1 MPHLWRYCGAG
12 VNFSLKA
19 IKGCHLEHILSRFFI
34 IVVVSEIENP
44 RIMRRITIYLFVA
57 FMVLM
62 FNGCSTT
69 TYTPLQM
76 HNTLP
81 TLTQTKYL
89 TREQAE
95 AAVKE
100 NKGKYLVRGRSY
112 AAPLGLNPKADLKNG
127 AKGIDEWVKID
138 GGNAYILNSY
148 KWVNTDGLGTSQL
161 FIEFDTYQLQ

>member
-1 MPHLWRYCGAG
+1 
-12 VNFSLKA
+12 
-19 IKGCHLEHILSRFFI
+19 
-34 IVVVSEIENP
+34 
-44 RIMRRITIYLFVA
+44 MRRILIYLIIPVFV
-57 FMVLM
+57 LII
-62 FNGCSTT
+62 NGCATT

-81 TLTQTKYL
+81 TLTQTKYI

-95 AAVKE
+95 AAIKE

-127 AKGIDEWVKID
+127 AKGIDEWVKLD
-138 GGNAYILNSY
+138 GGNAYVLNNY

-161 FIEFDTYQLQ
+161 FLEFDTYQWQ